1 MTHIKIID
9 FEKKG
14 NLVRFY
20 LGDDSLTDYWGD
32 DWDDTPYEHNAGSV
46 YTEFVKAVRDIA
58 FPFDSFVLEPCDGTI
73 NSRYSKDDMKNGIC
87 PCIIVVPEELAKS
100 SYYDTFE
107 YWKSAKGVQR
117 YYFNDVMEIA

>member
-1 MTHIKIID
+1 MKIID

-20 LGDDSLTDYWGD
+20 LGDDNLIDYRGD

-46 YTEFVKAVRDIA
+46 YTEFVKDVRDIA

-87 PCIIVVPEELAKS
+87 PCIIVVPEELAKA

-107 YWKSAKGVQR
+107 YWKSAKGIQR
-117 YYFNDVMEIA
+117 YYFNDVMEAV